1 MTIQTNRLLK
11 KLDNRVVK
19 FTIIDIIS
27 LLSYKLNNLPSIYN
41 VFYANLLRLVVTD
54 LLLS

>member
-1 MTIQTNRLLK
+1 VTIQTNRLLK